1 MELGREEG
9 HLVADTRSRAEAKSS
24 SDLRKATCKTREK
37 MGSEVIISNLG
48 RKKGGR
54 REGRALDGV
63 QICPL
68 NSLTF
73 WAFCQVPLP

>member
-1 MELGREEG
+1 MELGLEEG

-37 MGSEVIISNLG
+37 MGSEVIISNLE
-48 RKKGGR
+48 RKEGGR
-54 REGRALDGV
+54 REEGASDGV
-63 QICPL
+63 QIYPL

-73 WAFCQVPLP
+73 WAF